1 MKQENNQSLKILLLA
16 FNLQEDVFPL
26 GLSYLKTYAQKFH
39 QDVNLTIKEFTLS
52 SRANYETNKNAQLA
66 ALSYIELE
74 QPDLVA
80 FSCYIW
86 SADTAK
92 DFAMAVKQLS
102 PNTKVLLGGVEVTK
116 ENLTDDIDYI
126 ISGEGEIA
134 FKELIDHLKGQRELE
149 EVHNIT
155 TRNKTTNKV
164 ITTPKAQIQNL
175 DELPFPYIIGQNHQ
189 DQKNDYAVIR
199 METARGCLYSCNF
212 CHYAKPDL
220 RFFSID
226 YIKNSLTYLFDNYN
240 FKYLTFLDA
249 NFNTKKERMFE
260 ILNLIKDNIKRTS
273 KQVATHIELR
283 PELIDKDTCIR
294 LNELGKHLTIDCELG
309 FQSSDSEVQKAANRP
324 TNMDKVKQ
332 ALSLLNQYH
341 IRYKIDLMYG
351 LPKDNFYKFLSSVRF
366 ILSHANQKKIV
377 AHHYMQLNNT
387 EFKTNPQHNKYIKRI
402 NKNASSM
409 VIKTEQQTTTDLYL
423 TKLFTDQLNNE
434 LSLL

>member
-189 DQKNDYAVIR
+189 DQN
-199 METARGCLYSCNF
+199 
-212 CHYAKPDL
+212 
-220 RFFSID
+220 
-226 YIKNSLTYLFDNYN
+226 
-240 FKYLTFLDA
+240 
-249 NFNTKKERMFE
+249 
-260 ILNLIKDNIKRTS
+260 
-273 KQVATHIELR
+273 
-283 PELIDKDTCIR
+283 
-294 LNELGKHLTIDCELG
+294 
-309 FQSSDSEVQKAANRP
+309 
-324 TNMDKVKQ
+324 
-332 ALSLLNQYH
+332 
-341 IRYKIDLMYG
+341 
-351 LPKDNFYKFLSSVRF
+351 
-366 ILSHANQKKIV
+366 
-377 AHHYMQLNNT
+377 
-387 EFKTNPQHNKYIKRI
+387 
-402 NKNASSM
+402 
-409 VIKTEQQTTTDLYL
+409 
-423 TKLFTDQLNNE
+423 
-434 LSLL
+434 